1 MLDYTQELER
11 LRPHLGDAVTDGLIA
26 RERREIFSVYPE
38 VRIAAWGGALLIAA
52 AAGVFITNN
61 FGRFDPLHLAIALGI
76 LAVACYA
83 WVWRGDRGIV
93 GDYVLLL
100 GALLVSADVGF
111 IEQQYDLFGA
121 NGARHLLLLAIFH
134 AFTAYRFGSRLV
146 LSVSLAALAAWMGL
160 DRNASGSSFE
170 LSMRA
175 FGCAAIVLAWR
186 AIHVRFRQPERLSYV
201 GQPLRLS
208 DFPRVFEHFA
218 ANFALWGGLL
228 LLDGRP
234 LLAAVITTILGA
246 LVMLWGFRTRV
257 ESFVLYGFLY
267 AVIADTGYGLG
278 LTGAKEVVLLIAML
292 TAIIALVVIHRRF
305 QRGEA

>member
-1 MLDYTQELER
+1 MLDYTPELER
-11 LRPHLGDAVTDGLIA
+11 LRPHLGDAVTEGLVA

-38 VRIAAWGGALLIAA
+38 VRIAAWGGALLLAA

-61 FGRFDPLHLAIALGI
+61 FGRFDPLHLAIALGV

-111 IEQQYDLFGA
+111 IEQQFDLFGA

-160 DRNASGSSFE
+160 DRNASGSSVE
-170 LSMRA
+170 LSIRA
-175 FGCAAIVLAWR
+175 FACAAIVLAWR
-186 AIHVRFRQPERLSYV
+186 VIHVRTNGHREFA
-201 GQPLRLS
+201 
-208 DFPRVFEHFA
+208 RVFEHFA
-218 ANFALWGGLL
+218 ANLALWGGLL
-228 LLDGRP
+228 LLNGHP
-234 LLAAVITTILGA
+234 FFAALITTILGA
-246 LVMLWGFRTRV
+246 LVMGWGFRTRV
-257 ESFVLYGFLY
+257 EAFVLYGFVY
-267 AVIADTGYGLG
+267 AVIADTGWLLS
-278 LTGAKEVVLLIAML
+278 LTSRDELVILVAML
-292 TAIIALVVIHRRF
+292 LAIPALVVIHRRF